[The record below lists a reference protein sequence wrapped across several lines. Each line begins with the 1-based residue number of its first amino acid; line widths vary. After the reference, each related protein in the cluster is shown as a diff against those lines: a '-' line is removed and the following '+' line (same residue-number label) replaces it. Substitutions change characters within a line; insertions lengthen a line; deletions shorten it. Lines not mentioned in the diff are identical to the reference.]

1 MTVEEVFGC
10 KKMCCYHAAMPSSLP
25 GVEEAVTLQVSLCS
39 VAGLPLP
46 LFVIGTISFFR
57 ALVVMALVFGGRI
70 VRFVL
75 VELLLLPLLLLSPVL
90 PITCMGSTQHECH
103 QIQAHVN
110 SE

>member
-10 KKMCCYHAAMPSSLP
+10 KKICCYHAAMPSLP

-75 VELLLLPLLLLSPVL
+75 VELLLLLSPVL
-90 PITCMGSTQHECH
+90 PITCIGSTQHECH